1 MLKIQN
7 LTITYRRDGRVL
19 ADHFNLILGS
29 LDKAV
34 LIGEEGN
41 GKSTLLKWIHDPALI
56 DDYADAEGICVKEKE
71 KTGWLPQQLPSE
83 DENKTIYEYFLEE
96 PLFSECGQR
105 ELWQMAASIHIPD
118 DIFYSDQ
125 IMKTL
130 SGGEKVKVQ
139 MARILLSQPTVLL
152 LDEPSNDLDIETLEW
167 LGEFIMTCQQ
177 AVLFISHD
185 EVLISHTANR
195 IIHMELLHRKTRSR
209 ITQAAMDYE
218 DYMAQREDLFEK
230 QMQKA
235 VYDRRADA
243 ARMERYR
250 KIQQRVNHELNTI
263 SRQDPHGG
271 RLLKKKMHAVKS
283 MGKRFERERENMTEI
298 PEQEEAIGFKF
309 SQKCSV
315 AAGRKVID
323 FSLAELKAPDGRLLS
338 ENIRLE
344 VYGPEK
350 ICITGRNGCGKTT
363 LLKIIA
369 DELLKRDD
377 IRAAYM
383 PQNYEDLLDL
393 TITPVQ
399 FLAPSM
405 DKERVTKA
413 RQYLGVMRYTT
424 DEMEHAV
431 RDLSGGQKAKLLLLK
446 MNLDEADVLLLD
458 EPTRNFSPLSAP
470 VIRRMIAEFGGCVLS
485 VSHDRMFIQETAQKV
500 YVLDETGLHLS
511 DDFR

>member
-71 KTGWLPQQLPSE
+71 KTGWLPQQLTSE

-105 ELWQMAASIHIPD
+105 ELGQMAASIHIPD

-243 ARMERYR
+243 ARMELSLWRR
-250 KIQQRVNHELNTI
+250 LSDETP
-263 SRQDPHGG
+263 SDDPDGTP
-271 RLLKKKMHAVKS
+271 AA
-283 MGKRFERERENMTEI
+283 F
-298 PEQEEAIGFKF
+298 PEETTPPEEA
-309 SQKCSV
+309 
-315 AAGRKVID
+315 
-323 FSLAELKAPDGRLLS
+323 
-338 ENIRLE
+338 
-344 VYGPEK
+344 
-350 ICITGRNGCGKTT
+350 
-363 LLKIIA
+363 
-369 DELLKRDD
+369 
-377 IRAAYM
+377 
-383 PQNYEDLLDL
+383 
-393 TITPVQ
+393 
-399 FLAPSM
+399 
-405 DKERVTKA
+405 
-413 RQYLGVMRYTT
+413 
-424 DEMEHAV
+424 
-431 RDLSGGQKAKLLLLK
+431 
-446 MNLDEADVLLLD
+446 
-458 EPTRNFSPLSAP
+458 
-470 VIRRMIAEFGGCVLS
+470 
-485 VSHDRMFIQETAQKV
+485 
-500 YVLDETGLHLS
+500 
-511 DDFR
+511 